1 VKKKIN
7 SLLDKVD
14 DKAKNLRS
22 VHFGNPDQN
31 LYSVGKIFIAQLK
44 KDHLTERASAVAFNF
59 TIAMFPMLLF
69 LLNTIPYIGVFFP
82 EVTTENI
89 LLFIQQILPESIY
102 EGTESTIYD
111 IISKPRQGMLSFGF
125 FLALFLATNG
135 VVSMMDAFNS
145 IHRTRENRGY
155 LQTRGIAVTIIVALV
170 LSLCAAAVIMIMGN
184 RFLAVISEYGIVS
197 NRFIYYTVAV
207 SRFLTLLVLF
217 VVTTSFIFRYAPA
230 FQDKWRFFSLGS
242 LAAGLLISVAFFLF
256 SFYLNNFASYN
267 KLYGSIGTMIAV
279 MLWLLITSYILLIG
293 YEINVSLG
301 KAAEQR
307 PAAKHK
313 AHVIKKLK

>member
-1 VKKKIN
+1 MKKKIDRF
-7 SLLDKVD
+7 LDKVD
-14 DKAKNLRS
+14 DRAKRLRPF
-22 VHFGNPDQN
+22 HFGNPDQN
-31 LYSVGKIFIAQLK
+31 LYDVGKVFLAQLE

-59 TIAMFPMLLF
+59 TIAMFPLLLF
-69 LLNTIPYIGVFFP
+69 LLNTIPYIGIFFP

-102 EGTESTIYD
+102 VGTEATIFD

-135 VVSMMDAFNS
+135 VVSMMAAFNS

-155 LQTRGIAVTIIVALV
+155 FQTRGIAVVIIITLV
-170 LSLCAAAVIMIMGN
+170 ISLCAAAVIMIIGN
-184 RFLAVISEYGIVS
+184 KFLAIISEYGIVS
-197 NRFIYYTVAV
+197 NRFIYYTVAI
-207 SRFLTLLVLF
+207 SRFVTLLVLF

-230 FQDKWRFFSLGS
+230 FQEKWRFFSLGS
-242 LAAGLLISVAFFLF
+242 LAAGLLISLAFFLF
-256 SFYLNNFASYN
+256 SYYLNNFASYN

-293 YEINVSLG
+293 YEINVSMG
-301 KAAEQR
+301 KAAE
-307 PAAKHK
+307 KK
-313 AHVIKKLK
+313 AVTKNKGQAIKKLR